1 MPTYGGDTVLT
12 MPRQSAEGEGKLLSR
27 LAHEFMNVQF
37 NTAEESTL
45 DRRAKVI
52 EELKKLEQSGLGQ
65 LVDDQ

>member
-12 MPRQSAEGEGKLLSR
+12 MPRQSPEGEEKLLSR
-27 LAHEFMNVQF
+27 LANEFMNVQF